1 MMTRKTTRTMTDTI
15 PIRPECKCG
24 ASTGI
29 HESDDSDGTPQN
41 PWGLTFG
48 SGQLDDYGY
57 WEIGCSECARWHEYE
72 DGVPVGS
79 YWPFE

>member
-1 MMTRKTTRTMTDTI
+1 MSEIVTKLTKPPCNCR
-15 PIRPECKCG
+15 

-29 HESDDSDGTPQN
+29 HESDNSDGTPEK

-57 WEIGCSECARWHEYE
+57 WEHGCFACARWHEQE
-72 DGVPVGS
+72 DGVPIKS
-79 YWPFE
+79 YWPFN